1 MLDTKIKGNPGSLHA
16 LADWLRDTLADEVHT
31 AVTQAFRARTN
42 TEADWTGP
50 AAEAFRGRMTTGG
63 KKADEVA
70 DDAKTGFKWAERAA
84 ADLESHKRRMDAVRA
99 DAQKAGLTVV
109 ADGIVEPGAA
119 PAKPQAGATQ
129 QQVQDYNTAAAAH
142 GRQVAAYNKAKADI
156 DKIRNDMSAKEM
168 TVRNFLDDLIGKA
181 PFNAAALAN
190 DSYIGYVMGKRAQK
204 YLGRQQSL
212 MNMAEKYARS
222 HPTNGSTYRGH
233 GGDLQRDIRVKQ
245 GLAHQVRN
253 AGGKAIRAGRVVPVV
268 GAAISAGVLWWDLE
282 HGKPPTK
289 AITSAVVSTAA
300 GMGGGA
306 IIGGAVGGTF
316 GNVPGAIAGGVGGM
330 VVGLGAGALYDTWW
344 DKNVKGSDFEKSSD
358 KWIKDTWH
366 KIF

>member
-1 MLDTKIKGNPGSLHA
+1 MLDTKIKGNPGTLHA
-16 LADWLRDTLADEVHT
+16 LAAWFRDTLADEVHT
-31 AVTQAFRARTN
+31 AVTQAYRARTN

-50 AAEAFRGRMTTGG
+50 AAEAFRGRMSTGG

-70 DDAKTGFKWAERAA
+70 DDAKTGFTLAERAA
-84 ADLESHKRRMDAVRA
+84 ADLESHQRRMAAVRA

-109 ADGIVEPGAA
+109 PDGIVAPGAA
-119 PAKPQAGATQ
+119 PTKPEAGATE
-129 QQVQDYNTAAAAH
+129 QQVRDHDTAAAAH

-156 DKIRNDMSAKEM
+156 EKIRSDFSAKELI
-168 TVRNFLDDLIGKA
+168 VRNFLDDLIGKA

-190 DSYIGYVMGKRAQK
+190 DSYIGYIMGKRAQK

-212 MNMAEKYARS
+212 MAMAEKYARD

-233 GGDLQRDIRVKQ
+233 GGDLQRQIRAKQ
-245 GLAHQVRN
+245 GLGNQVKTA
-253 AGGKAIRAGRVVPVV
+253 AGKTIRAGRVAPVI
-268 GAAISAGVLWWDLE
+268 GLAISAGVLWWDLE

-289 AITSAVVSTAA
+289 AITSAAVSTVA

-306 IIGGAVGGTF
+306 LIGGAVGGTF
-316 GNVPGAIAGGVGGM
+316 GNVPGAIAGGVGGA

-344 DKNVKGSDFEKSSD
+344 DKNVKGSGFEKSSD

>member
-1 MLDTKIKGNPGSLHA
+1 MLDTKIKGNPGTLHA
-16 LADWLRDTLADEVHT
+16 LAAWFRDTLADEVHT
-31 AVTQAFRARTN
+31 AVTQAYRARTN

-99 DAQKAGLTVV
+99 DAQKAGLTVT
-109 ADGIVEPGAA
+109 AEGIVAPGAA
-119 PAKPQAGATQ
+119 PTKPQAGATP
-129 QQVQDYNTAAAAH
+129 QQVQDYTTAAAAH
-142 GRQVAAYNKAKADI
+142 GRQVAAYNKAKGDI
-156 DKIRNDMSAKEM
+156 DKIRNDLTAQQMV
-168 TVRNFLDDLIGKA
+168 VRNFLDDLIGKA
-181 PFNAAALAN
+181 PFNAAAFAN
-190 DSYIGYVMGKRAQK
+190 DSYIGYIMSKRVRK
-204 YLGRQQSL
+204 YMGRQQSL
-212 MNMAEKYARS
+212 MAMAEKYARS

-233 GGDLQRDIRVKQ
+233 GGDLQREIRAKQ
-245 GLAHQVRN
+245 GFGHQVRN
-253 AGGKAIRAGRVVPVV
+253 AAGKTARAGRSVPVIGV
-268 GAAISAGVLWWDLE
+268 AISAGVLWWDLE

-289 AITSAVVSTAA
+289 AITGAVVSTVA

-306 IIGGAVGGTF
+306 IIGGAVGGAF
-316 GNVPGAIAGGVGGM
+316 GNVPGAIAGGVGGTI
-330 VVGLGAGALYDTWW
+330 VGLGAGALYDTWW

-358 KWIKDTWH
+358 KWIKDTWN

>member
-1 MLDTKIKGNPGSLHA
+1 MLDTKIKGNPGTLHA
-16 LADWLRDTLADEVHT
+16 LADWFRDTLADEVHT
-31 AVTQAFRARTN
+31 AVTQAYRARTN

-70 DDAKTGFKWAERAA
+70 ADAKTGFTWAERAA

-109 ADGIVEPGAA
+109 PDGIVAPGAA
-119 PAKPQAGATQ
+119 PAKPQTGATPE
-129 QQVQDYNTAAAAH
+129 QVQGYNTAAAAH
-142 GRQVAAYNKAKADI
+142 ARQVAAYKKAKEDI
-156 DKIRNDMSAKEM
+156 DKIRDDLSAKEM
-168 TVRNFLDDLIGKA
+168 VVRNFLDDLIGKA
-181 PFNAAALAN
+181 PFNAVAFAN
-190 DSYIGYVMGKRAQK
+190 DSYIGYIMSKRARK
-204 YLGRQQSL
+204 YMGRRQSL
-212 MNMAEKYARS
+212 MAMAEKYARS

-233 GGDLQRDIRVKQ
+233 GGDLQRQIRAQQ
-245 GLAHQVRN
+245 GFGHQVQN
-253 AGGKAIRAGRVVPVV
+253 AAGKAVRAGRVVPVV
-268 GAAISAGVLWWDLE
+268 GAVISAGVLWWDLE

-289 AITSAVVSTAA
+289 AITSAVVSTFA

-306 IIGGAVGGTF
+306 VIGGTVGAAF

-330 VVGLGAGALYDTWW
+330 VVGLGTGALYDTWW

-358 KWIKDTWH
+358 KWIKDTWN